1 MRKSVVREEVSA
13 TPVVVL
19 RSGHHGGLGI
29 VRSLGR
35 LGVPV
40 YCVDGAR
47 WEPAFSSR
55 YCRGRW
61 ILNSEAGPAEESI
74 ARLLEIA
81 HTVGGRP
88 VLVPTTD
95 DGAIWVAEHAAALQE
110 GYRFPRQDATLVRL
124 LCDKSRM
131 QDLARQSGVPTAQT
145 IVPRSKQ
152 DVERFLETA
161 IFPVVVKA
169 TDADRLRRRA
179 GGTKFILHSPL
190 ELLALCAKAED
201 AESPNLMIQ
210 EFIPGEDWMFDG
222 YFDRNSQ
229 CLLGVTGKKIR
240 RFPVNTGV
248 TSLGICLPN
257 HTVAKTTIEFMRAIG
272 YQGIL
277 DIGYRYDRRDGQY
290 KVLDVNPRIGCTFRL
305 FAATNG
311 MDVARA
317 LYLDM
322 TGQTVAPLAGC
333 RRTQV
338 DRGRLRSVLGLRLAA
353 RGHAEAERLGEF
365 HARRGRGGVFCDGRS
380 AALPAD
386 GRGRLVRVVPLDS
399 LPYGYAA
406 GGSNGSPGAL
416 RHGFGEVGGEIL
428 TTLPDG
434 RASDWVCDGADRSY
448 GRGRVTGGDF
458 GYTCLK
464 ST

>member
-1 MRKSVVREEVSA
+1 M
-13 TPVVVL
+13 
-19 RSGHHGGLGI
+19 
-29 VRSLGR
+29 
-35 LGVPV
+35 
-40 YCVDGAR
+40 
-47 WEPAFSSR
+47 
-55 YCRGRW
+55 
-61 ILNSEAGPAEESI
+61 
-74 ARLLEIA
+74 
-81 HTVGGRP
+81 
-88 VLVPTTD
+88 LVPTTD
-95 DGAIWVAEHAAALQE
+95 DGAIWVADHAAALQE
-110 GYRFPRQDATLVRL
+110 GFRFPVQDASLVRL

-131 QDLARQSGVPTAQT
+131 QELARQSGLPTAQT

-190 ELLALCAKAED
+190 ELLALYARAED
-201 AESPNLMIQ
+201 PESPNLMIQ

-222 YFDRNSQ
+222 YFDGGSH

-257 HTVAKTTIEFMRAIG
+257 HTVAKATIEFMRAIG
-272 YQGIL
+272 YRGIL

-322 TGQTVAPLAGC
+322 TGQSVAPSQAAEGRKWIVEDFDLFSALGSRREGTLKLKDWVNSMRGVEEAACFAMDDPLPFLLMGVADWCEWYRWIRC
-333 RRTQV
+333 RMAIRP
-338 DRGRLRSVLGLRLAA
+338 A
-353 RGHAEAERLGEF
+353 
-365 HARRGRGGVFCDGRS
+365 RS
-380 AALPAD
+380 A
-386 GRGRLVRVVPLDS
+386 
-399 LPYGYAA
+399 
-406 GGSNGSPGAL
+406 GSPGAL
-416 RHGFGEVGGEIL
+416 PHDFREVALGWHRVPAVISAILVSNRHDAEKRNGNRLRLGGI
-428 TTLPDG
+428 TWRKTPQDSPRGGSNARCGRPDG
-434 RASDWVCDGADRSY
+434 S
-448 GRGRVTGGDF
+448 GRQMLLPLARCAHGG
-458 GYTCLK
+458 
-464 ST
+464 